1 MERDNI
7 TLEIEERERDE
18 VEDVKSDEEDF
29 YGDSDDDTVPP
40 PPPSESI
47 QKSESKDDDDEEDE
61 GEDGDE
67 LDEEVQEEALSV
79 DGDEDEDI
87 LNFQRNMMENLE
99 GDDDEYDDDSDLD
112 EDYLQKLDT
121 SLQKDIVT
129 EFHPELL
136 QHKNEEIEA
145 LSKVVKND
153 LDVIVD
159 PFHKTVPFLTKF
171 EKARIL
177 GERAK
182 QLNAGGKPFVN
193 VDASVI
199 DGYLIAEKE
208 LEEKKIPFIIKR
220 PLTNGGCEYWKI
232 EDLEVLY

>member
-7 TLEIEERERDE
+7 TLEIEEKERDE
-18 VEDVKSDEEDF
+18 RDDAKSDEEDPF
-29 YGDSDDDTVPP
+29 GDSDDDTVPP

-47 QKSESKDDDDEEDE
+47 EKLEAKDEDDDDDEDVEE
-61 GEDGDE
+61 GEGE
-67 LDEEVQEEALSV
+67 IQEEEEITAQ
-79 DGDEDEDI
+79 DDEDEDI
-87 LNFQRNMMENLE
+87 LNFQKNMMENLE
-99 GDDDEYDDDSDLD
+99 GDDSDYDDDSDLD

-129 EFHPELL
+129 DFHPELL

-182 QLNAGGKPFVN
+182 QINAGGKSFVN

>member
-7 TLEIEERERDE
+7 TLEIEEKERDE

-47 QKSESKDDDDEEDE
+47 QKSESKDDDEEDE
-61 GEDGDE
+61 EEDGDE
-67 LDEEVQEEALSV
+67 LDEEVQEAALSV
-79 DGDEDEDI
+79 EGDEDEDI
-87 LNFQRNMMENLE
+87 LNFQRDMMENLE
-99 GDDDEYDDDSDLD
+99 GDDDDYDDDSDLD

-129 EFHPELL
+129 DFHPELL

>member
-1 MERDNI
+1 M
-7 TLEIEERERDE
+7 
-18 VEDVKSDEEDF
+18 
-29 YGDSDDDTVPP
+29 
-40 PPPSESI
+40 
-47 QKSESKDDDDEEDE
+47 
-61 GEDGDE
+61 
-67 LDEEVQEEALSV
+67 
-79 DGDEDEDI
+79 
-87 LNFQRNMMENLE
+87 
-99 GDDDEYDDDSDLD
+99 
-112 EDYLQKLDT
+112 
-121 SLQKDIVT
+121 
-129 EFHPELL
+129 

>member
-7 TLEIEERERDE
+7 TLEIEEKERDE

-47 QKSESKDDDDEEDE
+47 QKSESKDDDEEDE
-61 GEDGDE
+61 EEEDGDE

-79 DGDEDEDI
+79 EGNEDEDI
-87 LNFQRNMMENLE
+87 LNFQRDMMENLE
-99 GDDDEYDDDSDLD
+99 GDDDDYDDDSDLD

-129 EFHPELL
+129 DFHPELL

>member
-47 QKSESKDDDDEEDE
+47 QKSESKDDDDDDEEDE
-61 GEDGDE
+61 EEDGD
-67 LDEEVQEEALSV
+67 EVQEEALSV
-79 DGDEDEDI
+79 EGDEDEDI

-99 GDDDEYDDDSDLD
+99 GDDDDYDDDSDLD

>member
-7 TLEIEERERDE
+7 TLEIEEKERDE

-47 QKSESKDDDDEEDE
+47 QKSESKDDDEEDE
-61 GEDGDE
+61 EEDGDE

-79 DGDEDEDI
+79 EGDEDEDI
-87 LNFQRNMMENLE
+87 LNFQRDMMENLE
-99 GDDDEYDDDSDLD
+99 GDDDDYDDDSDLD

-129 EFHPELL
+129 DFHPELL

>member
-1 MERDNI
+1 M
-7 TLEIEERERDE
+7 
-18 VEDVKSDEEDF
+18 
-29 YGDSDDDTVPP
+29 
-40 PPPSESI
+40 
-47 QKSESKDDDDEEDE
+47 
-61 GEDGDE
+61 
-67 LDEEVQEEALSV
+67 
-79 DGDEDEDI
+79 
-87 LNFQRNMMENLE
+87 
-99 GDDDEYDDDSDLD
+99 
-112 EDYLQKLDT
+112 
-121 SLQKDIVT
+121 
-129 EFHPELL
+129 

-182 QLNAGGKPFVN
+182 QLNAGGKPCVN

>member
-1 MERDNI
+1 
-7 TLEIEERERDE
+7 
-18 VEDVKSDEEDF
+18 
-29 YGDSDDDTVPP
+29 
-40 PPPSESI
+40 
-47 QKSESKDDDDEEDE
+47 
-61 GEDGDE
+61 
-67 LDEEVQEEALSV
+67 
-79 DGDEDEDI
+79 
-87 LNFQRNMMENLE
+87 MENLE
-99 GDDDEYDDDSDLD
+99 GDDDDYDDDSDLD

-129 EFHPELL
+129 DFHPELL

-153 LDVIVD
+153 LDIIVD

-182 QLNAGGKPFVN
+182 QINAGGKPFVN

-208 LEEKKIPFIIKR
+208 LQEKKIPFIIKR

>member
-47 QKSESKDDDDEEDE
+47 QKSESKDDDDDEEDE
-61 GEDGDE
+61 EEDGD
-67 LDEEVQEEALSV
+67 EVQEEALSV
-79 DGDEDEDI
+79 EGDEDEDI

-99 GDDDEYDDDSDLD
+99 GDDDDYDDDSDLD

>member
-47 QKSESKDDDDEEDE
+47 QKSESKDDDDDDEEDE
-61 GEDGDE
+61 EEDGD
-67 LDEEVQEEALSV
+67 EVQEEALSV
-79 DGDEDEDI
+79 EGDEDEDI

>member
-7 TLEIEERERDE
+7 TLEIEEKERDE
-18 VEDVKSDEEDF
+18 RDDAKSDEEDPF
-29 YGDSDDDTVPP
+29 GDSDDDTVPP

-47 QKSESKDDDDEEDE
+47 EKLEAKDEDDDDDEDVEE
-61 GEDGDE
+61 GEI
-67 LDEEVQEEALSV
+67 QEEEEITAQ
-79 DGDEDEDI
+79 DDEDEDI
-87 LNFQRNMMENLE
+87 LNFQKNMMENLE
-99 GDDDEYDDDSDLD
+99 GDDSDYDDDSDLD
-112 EDYLQKLDT
+112 EDYLQKLDS

-129 EFHPELL
+129 DFHPELL

-182 QLNAGGKPFVN
+182 QINAGGKSFVN

-232 EDLEVLY
+232 EDLEILY

>member
-7 TLEIEERERDE
+7 TLEIEEKERDE

-47 QKSESKDDDDEEDE
+47 QKSESKDDDEEEDEED
-61 GEDGDE
+61 G
-67 LDEEVQEEALSV
+67 DEEVQEEALNEE
-79 DGDEDEDI
+79 DDQDEDI

-99 GDDDEYDDDSDLD
+99 GDDDDYDDDSDLD

-129 EFHPELL
+129 DFHPELL

-153 LDVIVD
+153 LDIIVD

-182 QLNAGGKPFVN
+182 QINAGGKPFVN

>member
-7 TLEIEERERDE
+7 TLEIEEKERDE

-47 QKSESKDDDDEEDE
+47 QKSESKDDDEEDE
-61 GEDGDE
+61 EEDGDE
-67 LDEEVQEEALSV
+67 LDEEVQEETLSV
-79 DGDEDEDI
+79 EGDEDEDI
-87 LNFQRNMMENLE
+87 LNFQRDMMENLE
-99 GDDDEYDDDSDLD
+99 GDDDDYDDDSDLD

-129 EFHPELL
+129 DFHPELL

>member
-1 MERDNI
+1 
-7 TLEIEERERDE
+7 
-18 VEDVKSDEEDF
+18 VE
-29 YGDSDDDTVPP
+29 
-40 PPPSESI
+40 
-47 QKSESKDDDDEEDE
+47 
-61 GEDGDE
+61 
-67 LDEEVQEEALSV
+67 
-79 DGDEDEDI
+79 GDEDEDI
-87 LNFQRNMMENLE
+87 LNFQRDMMENLE
-99 GDDDEYDDDSDLD
+99 GDDDDYDDDSDLD

-121 SLQKDIVT
+121 SLQKDIVRD
-129 EFHPELL
+129 FHPELL

>member
-7 TLEIEERERDE
+7 TLEIEEKERDE

-47 QKSESKDDDDEEDE
+47 QKSESKDDDEEEDEED
-61 GEDGDE
+61 G
-67 LDEEVQEEALSV
+67 DEEVQEEALSEE
-79 DGDEDEDI
+79 DDQDEDI

-99 GDDDEYDDDSDLD
+99 GDDDDYDDDSDLD

-129 EFHPELL
+129 DFHPELL

-153 LDVIVD
+153 LDIIVD

-182 QLNAGGKPFVN
+182 QINAGGKPFVN

-208 LEEKKIPFIIKR
+208 LQEKKIPFIIKR

>member
-47 QKSESKDDDDEEDE
+47 QKSESKDDDDDEEDE
-61 GEDGDE
+61 EEDGD
-67 LDEEVQEEALSV
+67 EVQEEALSV
-79 DGDEDEDI
+79 EGDEDEDI